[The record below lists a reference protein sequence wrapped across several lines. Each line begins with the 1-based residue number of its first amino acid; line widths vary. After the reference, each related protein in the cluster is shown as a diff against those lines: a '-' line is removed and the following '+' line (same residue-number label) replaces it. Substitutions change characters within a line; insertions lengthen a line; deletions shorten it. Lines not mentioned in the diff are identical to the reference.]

1 MYPVDKK
8 RVNEFGFGGEE
19 KSEEGSDKL
28 LEGAK
33 ESGVEE
39 SKAGEARSD
48 GPKTGITQDQVS
60 RTAAGIRNE
69 KDTSSSS
76 SSSELGGAGVKSKK
90 DSKKRS

>member
-19 KSEEGSDKL
+19 KSEEGAEKL

-33 ESGVEE
+33 EPGMEE
-39 SKAGEARSD
+39 DKAGEARSD

-60 RTAAGIRNE
+60 RTSAGIRNE
-69 KDTSSSS
+69 KDTSSST
-76 SSSELGGAGVKSKK
+76 EVGRARVESKK